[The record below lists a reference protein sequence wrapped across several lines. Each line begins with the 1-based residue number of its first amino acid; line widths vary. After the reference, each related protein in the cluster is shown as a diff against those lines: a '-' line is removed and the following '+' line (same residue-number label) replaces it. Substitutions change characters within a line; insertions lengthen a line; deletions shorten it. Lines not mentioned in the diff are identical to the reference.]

1 MNFYRIPGQGYAVP
15 LPKYQILRIIK
26 LTFFLTVFFC
36 FKISATSFAQ
46 KLTYSGKN
54 VSVRSVFK
62 EFTKQSGY
70 QFVCDGDLLSGAP
83 LLDVNFRESRPGEI
97 IELFFKGKNLSFE
110 IKDNVIIIVKAPLA
124 LQPQVPIVPIA
135 KKDVEVSGIVR
146 DTSGG
151 ILPGV
156 SVSVKS
162 KPSIG
167 TSTDLNGRY
176 ILSVPEG
183 STLVFSMVSFKKQEI
198 VVGNRK
204 VINVTLS
211 DAQDALDDVV
221 VTAFGNV
228 QKKSDLIGAVSSI
241 SPKDLKIPSSNLT
254 AALQGRIGGM
264 VSYQRSGEP
273 GLDNADFF
281 IRGVGSFG
289 VNKKPLILIDNME
302 VTTDELARIPPDDIA
317 SFSILKDATSS
328 AVYGSRGANGV
339 IVVTTK
345 MGVSGPAKLSFR
357 AEQRISVAT
366 QDLQIADPV
375 TFMRMS
381 NEAIMTRQPDVPFY
395 SDEKIAKT
403 AAGNDPLLYPAVDW
417 LSMLTKDY
425 TTTQNYSLSISGGG
439 GLATYAVSGSLTQD
453 NGLLKVNPINNFNS
467 NVDFKTYNL
476 RSNINFNLT
485 KSTQLMV
492 RTIGNFQTYSGPPVT
507 GSEAYAQALTSNPVM
522 FQPVYTAGPQQS
534 YIKHPLFGN
543 YSNGTF
549 RNPYANIVRGYQ
561 ERNSNNMQVQVELRQ
576 DLSKLLVEGLSFRS
590 LANLTRKSEYKIV
603 RQYNP
608 FYYTPGSVDPST
620 GQYTYLNLNPATGSE
635 TLSFDPVG
643 RGLAALFY
651 MENAFS
657 YNRTIAS
664 KHTVTGMVIN
674 TIRNNITQ
682 PNAED
687 FSLLNTLPYRNVSFS
702 GSFTYAY
709 DDRFHAQFA
718 FGYNGSERFSEK
730 YRWGFFPSGGI
741 AWTINNEKFMKPLK
755 NVINTLRL
763 RLTHG
768 VVGNDAISD
777 ERFFY
782 LSDVNLNNANFGYS
796 FGMPGSLYTVN
807 GISVNRYENPTVRW
821 ERSRQTNLGL
831 DLGMFKGAFTLT
843 ADIYQQDRS
852 DIVQTRASLPSSL
865 GLVNSPLVNLGKY
878 RSKGVDM
885 EATFNKYVNNNLWF
899 QGRGTFTIA
908 KGKYIQYEEPYY
920 QYPYLSRIGLA
931 SSQTR
936 GYIAERLFIDD
947 DEVANSPE
955 QSFGS
960 VVRGGDI
967 KYVDVN
973 GDGKVNADDMVP
985 IGYPTT
991 PEINYGFGLS
1001 TGYRNFDLSFFFS
1014 GVANTALFI
1023 SPISS
1028 QPGDATQGIAPFG
1041 NITTPKAVLQAI
1053 ADSHWTEE
1061 NQNVY
1066 ALWPRLS
1073 STAQANNTQPSTYWL
1088 RNGAFLR
1095 LKQVELGYTLNKHFT
1110 RKLKI
1115 DALRFYIS
1123 GSNLFK
1129 ISSFDLWDPE
1139 MGGNGLAYPLQKV
1152 YNFGLKLDL

>member
-1 MNFYRIPGQGYAVP
+1 MNFYEFIRQRFAVFVP
-15 LPKYQILRIIK
+15 NYQILRIMK
-26 LTFFLTVFFC
+26 VTFFLIVVLC
-36 FKISATSFAQ
+36 LKISAAGFAQ
-46 KLTYSGKN
+46 KITFYQKN
-54 VSVRSVFK
+54 ASIKTVFK
-62 EFTKQSGY
+62 EITKQTSY
-70 QFVCDGDLLSGAP
+70 QVVCDGDLIDNAP
-83 LLDVNFRESRPGEI
+83 VLDVNFKQAGI
-97 IELFFKGKNLSFE
+97 NTVLDKFFKGQNLSWALNE
-110 IKDNVIIIVKAPLA
+110 NIIVIKKGIAA
-124 LQPQVPIVPIA
+124 TVPIVVPVVQQ
-135 KKDVEVSGIVR
+135 DVQVSGIVK
-146 DTSGG
+146 DSTGA

-156 SVSVKS
+156 SVSVKGKS
-162 KPSIG
+162 NIG
-167 TSTDLNGRY
+167 TATDMNGRY

-183 STLVFSMVSFKKQEI
+183 STLVFSMISFKTQE
-198 VVGNRK
+198 VTVGKNRI
-204 VINVTLS
+204 INITLLES
-211 DAQDALDDVV
+211 DDALDEVV
-221 VTAFGNV
+221 VTAFGNL

-254 AALQGRIGGM
+254 AALQGRVGGL
-264 VSYQRSGEP
+264 VSFQRSGEP

-345 MGVSGPAKLSFR
+345 QGTSGPAKLSFR
-357 AEQRISVAT
+357 AEQRLSVAT

-375 TFMRMS
+375 TFMKMS

-395 SDEKIAKT
+395 SDEKIAMT
-403 AAGNDPLLYPAVDW
+403 AAGTDPLTYPAVDW
-417 LSMLTKDY
+417 LDMLTKNH

-439 GLATYAVSGSLTQD
+439 NLATYAVSGSLTQD
-453 NGLLKVNPINNFNS
+453 NGLLKVNPINNFNT

-492 RTIGNFQTYSGPPVT
+492 RTIGNFQIYSGPPIT

-522 FQPVYTAGPQQS
+522 FQPTYTPGPQQA

-549 RNPYANIVRGYQ
+549 RNPYANVVRGYQ
-561 ERNSNNMQVQVELRQ
+561 ERNSNNMQAQVELRQ
-576 DLSKLLVEGLSFRS
+576 DLSSFVTEGLSFRS
-590 LANLTRKSEYKIV
+590 LANLTRKSEYRIV

-608 FYYTPGSVDPST
+608 FYYTPGTFNETT
-620 GQYTYLNLNPATGSE
+620 GAYTYLNLNPNTGTE
-635 TLSFDPVG
+635 TLSFESGG
-643 RGLAALFY
+643 RGLSALFY

-657 YNRTIAS
+657 YNRTINT
-664 KHTVTGMVIN
+664 KHAVTGMVIN
-674 TIRNNITQ
+674 TLRTNITQ
-682 PNAED
+682 PNGDD
-687 FSLLNTLPYRNVSFS
+687 FSLLNTLPFRNVSFS

-709 DDRFHAQFA
+709 DNRFHAQFA
-718 FGYNGSERFSEK
+718 FGYNGSERFSDK
-730 YRWGFFPSGGI
+730 YRWGFFPSGGL
-741 AWTINNEKFMKPLK
+741 AWTINNEKFMEPVKD
-755 NVINTLRL
+755 VINTLRL

-768 VVGNDAISD
+768 MVGNDAISD

-782 LSDVNLNNANFGYS
+782 LSDVNLNNPNFGFS
-796 FGMPGSLYTVN
+796 FGMPGSLTTVN
-807 GISVNRYENPTVRW
+807 GISTNRYENTTVRW
-821 ERSRQTNLGL
+821 ERSRQTNLGI
-831 DLGMFKGAFTLT
+831 DLGLFKGALTIT
-843 ADIYQQDRS
+843 ADVYRQDRK
-852 DIVQTRASLPSSL
+852 DIVQSRASLPSSL

-878 RSKGVDM
+878 RSTGVDM
-885 EATFNKYVNNNLWF
+885 EAAFNKVVNNNLWF
-899 QGRGTFTIA
+899 QGRSTFTIA
-908 KGKYIQYEEPYY
+908 KGKYIEFEEPYY
-920 QYPYLSRIGLA
+920 NYPYLTRIGLA
-931 SSQTR
+931 SSQQR
-936 GYIAERLFIDD
+936 GYIAERLFVDD

-1001 TGYRNFDLSFFFS
+1001 TGYKNFDFSFFFS
-1014 GVANTALFI
+1014 GVANTSLFI

-1028 QPGDATQGIAPFG
+1028 QPGDGTQGIAPFG

-1073 STAQANNTQPSTYWL
+1073 STAMSNNTQTSTYWL

-1095 LKQVELGYTLNKHFT
+1095 LKQVELGYTLNKSFT
-1110 RKLKI
+1110 KKIKI
-1115 DALRFYIS
+1115 DALRFYVS

-1139 MGGNGLAYPLQKV
+1139 MGGNGLAYPLQRV
-1152 YNFGLKLDL
+1152 FNFGLKLDL

>member
-1 MNFYRIPGQGYAVP
+1 MNFYEFIRQRFAVLMP
-15 LPKYQILRIIK
+15 DYQILRIMK
-26 LTFFLTVFFC
+26 VTFFLIIVLC
-36 FKISATSFAQ
+36 LKISAAGFAQ
-46 KLTYSGKN
+46 KITLYKKN
-54 VSVRSVFK
+54 ASIQNVFK
-62 EFTKQSGY
+62 EITKQTAY
-70 QFVCDGDLLSGAP
+70 QVVCDGDLIDQAP
-83 LLDVNFRESRPGEI
+83 VLDVNFKQDDI
-97 IELFFKGKNLSFE
+97 NTILDQFFKGQKLNWTL
-110 IKDNVIIIVKAPLA
+110 NGNIIVIKKAFSVTPSA
-124 LQPQVPIVPIA
+124 SVPVVQQDIQI
-135 KKDVEVSGIVR
+135 SGIVK
-146 DTSGG
+146 DTTGA

-156 SVSVKS
+156 SVTVKS

-167 TSTDLNGRY
+167 TATDMNGRY

-183 STLVFSMVSFKKQEI
+183 ATLVFSMISFKTQEVI
-198 VVGNRK
+198 VGKNR
-204 VINVTLS
+204 VLNITLKES
-211 DAQDALDDVV
+211 DDALDEVV

-254 AALQGRIGGM
+254 AALQGRVGGL
-264 VSYQRSGEP
+264 VSFQRSGEP

-345 MGVSGPAKLSFR
+345 QGIPGPAKISFR
-357 AEQRISVAT
+357 AEQRLSVAT
-366 QDLQIADPV
+366 QDLKIADPV
-375 TFMRMS
+375 TFMKMS

-395 SDEKIAKT
+395 SDEKIAMT
-403 AAGNDPLLYPAVDW
+403 AAGTDPLNYPAVDW
-417 LSMLTKDY
+417 LDMLTRDH
-425 TTTQNYSLSISGGG
+425 TTTQNYSLSVSGGG
-439 GLATYAVSGSLTQD
+439 NLATYAVSGSLTQD
-453 NGLLKVNPINNFNS
+453 NGLLKVNPINNFNT

-492 RTIGNFQTYSGPPVT
+492 RTIGNFQIYSGPPIT

-522 FQPVYTAGPQQS
+522 FQPVYTPGPQQS

-543 YSNGTF
+543 FSNGTF
-549 RNPYANIVRGYQ
+549 RNPYANVVKGYQ
-561 ERNSNNMQVQVELRQ
+561 ERNSNNMQAQVELRQ
-576 DLSKLLVEGLSFRS
+576 DLSSFITEGLNFRS
-590 LANLTRKSEYKIV
+590 LANLTRKSEYRIV

-608 FYYTPGSVDPST
+608 FYYTPST
-620 GQYTYLNLNPATGSE
+620 FNEATGAYTYLNLNPDTGTE
-635 TLSFDPVG
+635 TLSFESGG
-643 RGLAALFY
+643 RGLSALFY

-657 YNRTIAS
+657 YNRTFNN
-664 KHTVTGMVIN
+664 KHAVTGMVIN
-674 TIRNNITQ
+674 TLRNNISQ
-682 PNAED
+682 PNGDD
-687 FSLLNTLPYRNVSFS
+687 FSLLNTLPFRNVSFS

-709 DDRFHAQFA
+709 DNRFHAQFA
-718 FGYNGSERFSEK
+718 FGYNGSERFSDK

-741 AWTINNEKFMKPLK
+741 AWTINNEKFMEPVKDL
-755 NVINTLRL
+755 INTLRL

-768 VVGNDAISD
+768 MVGNDAISD

-782 LSDVNLNNANFGYS
+782 LSDVNLNNPNFGFS
-796 FGMPGSLYTVN
+796 FGTPGSLTTIP
-807 GISVNRYENPTVRW
+807 GISTNRYENTTVRW
-821 ERSRQTNLGL
+821 ERSRQTNLGV
-831 DLGMFKGAFTLT
+831 DLGMFKGSLTVT
-843 ADIYQQDRS
+843 ADIYRQDRR
-852 DIVQTRASLPSSL
+852 DIVQSRSSLPSSL
-865 GLVNSPLVNLGKY
+865 GLVNAPLVNLGKY
-878 RSKGVDM
+878 RSHGLDM
-885 EATFNKYVNNNLWF
+885 EAAFNKTVNNDLWF

-908 KGKYIQYEEPYY
+908 KGKYIEYEEPYY
-920 QYPYLSRIGLA
+920 NYDYLSRIGLA
-931 SSQTR
+931 SSQQR
-936 GYIAERLFIDD
+936 GYIAERLFVDD
-947 DEVANSPE
+947 NEVANSPE

-960 VVRGGDI
+960 IVRGGDI

-1001 TGYRNFDLSFFFS
+1001 TGFKNFDFSFFFS
-1014 GVANTALFI
+1014 GVANTTLFI

-1073 STAQANNTQPSTYWL
+1073 TTALSNNTQTSTYWL

-1095 LKQVELGYTLNKHFT
+1095 LKQVELGYTLNRKFT
-1110 RKLKI
+1110 RKIKVESFRL
-1115 DALRFYIS
+1115 YVS
-1123 GSNLFK
+1123 GTNLFK
-1129 ISSFDLWDPE
+1129 VSSFNLWDPE

-1152 YNFGLKLDL
+1152 FNFGLKLDL

>member
-1 MNFYRIPGQGYAVP
+1 MNFYRFIRNGFIARFPNLQ
-15 LPKYQILRIIK
+15 LLRIIK
-26 LTFFLTVFFC
+26 LTVFLSIALGVN
-36 FKISATSFAQ
+36 ISAAGFVKRITFSHKKASIKTIF
-46 KLTYSGKN
+46 N
-54 VSVRSVFK
+54 
-62 EFTKQSGY
+62 EITKQTNY
-70 QFVCDGDLLSGAP
+70 QVRCDKQLIENAP
-83 LLDVNFRESRPGEI
+83 LLDVNFKQASINTVLESC
-97 IELFFKGKNLSFE
+97 FKQQSLSWTVHE
-110 IKDNVIIIVKAPLA
+110 NVIVFFNKASSHKTVAAPLKN
-124 LQPQVPIVPIA
+124 I
-135 KKDVEVSGIVR
+135 EVSGIVK
-146 DTSGG
+146 DTLGL

-156 SVSVKS
+156 SVVVKD

-167 TSTDLNGRY
+167 TTTDLNGRY

-183 STLVFSMVSFKKQEI
+183 SILVFSMVSFQRQE
-198 VVGNRK
+198 VPVGQNK
-204 VINVTLS
+204 VINVTLRETNDS
-211 DAQDALDDVV
+211 LNEVV
-221 VTAFGNV
+221 VTAFGNT
-228 QKKSDLIGAVSSI
+228 QKKSDLIGSVSSI
-241 SPKDLKIPSSNLT
+241 SAKDLKIPSSNLT
-254 AALQGRIGGM
+254 AALQGRVGGL
-264 VSYQRSGEP
+264 VAFQRSGEP

-345 MGVSGPAKLSFR
+345 MGTPGPAKISAR
-357 AEQRISVAT
+357 AEQRLSSAT
-366 QDLQIADPV
+366 QNLQIADPV
-375 TFMRMS
+375 TFMKMS

-395 SDEKIAKT
+395 SDEKIAMT
-403 AAGNDPLLYPAVDW
+403 AAGTNPLLYPAVDW
-417 LSMLTKDY
+417 LDILTKNY
-425 TTTQNYSLSISGGG
+425 TTTQNYSISVNGGG
-439 GLATYAVSGSLTQD
+439 SLATYAVSGSLTQD
-453 NGLLKVNPINNFNS
+453 NGLLKVNPINNFNT

-492 RTIGNFQTYSGPPVT
+492 RTIGNFQTYSGPPIT
-507 GSEAYAQALTSNPVM
+507 GSEAYAQAISSNPVM
-522 FQPVYTAGPQQS
+522 FQPVYTAGPQQG

-543 YSNGTF
+543 FSNGTF
-549 RNPYANIVRGYQ
+549 RNPYANVVRGYQ
-561 ERNSNNMQVQVELRQ
+561 ERNSNNMQIQVEFRQ
-576 DLSKLLVEGLSFRS
+576 DLSKLLIEGLSFRN
-590 LANLTRKSEYKIV
+590 LANLTRKSEYKII

-608 FYYTPGSVDPST
+608 FYYTPGNYNLGT
-620 GQYTYLNLNPATGSE
+620 GAYTYTNLNPTTGSE
-635 TLSFDPVG
+635 ALGFDSNG

-657 YNRTIAS
+657 YNKS
-664 KHTVTGMVIN
+664 FGDKHTVTGMVIN

-682 PNAED
+682 PSADD
-687 FSLLNTLPYRNVSFS
+687 FSLLNTLPFRNVSFS

-709 DDRFHAQFA
+709 DNRFHAQFA

-741 AWTINNEKFMKPLK
+741 AWTVNNEKFMQPLK
-755 NVINTLRL
+755 NIINTLRL

-782 LSDVNLNNANFGYS
+782 LSDVNLNNTGFAYS

-807 GISVNRYENPTVRW
+807 GISTNRYENPTVRW
-821 ERSRQTNLGL
+821 EKSRQTNLGL
-831 DLGMFKGAFTLT
+831 DLGLFKGALTIT

-878 RSKGVDM
+878 RSQGLDM
-885 EATFNKYVNNNLWF
+885 EASFNRYVNNNLWF
-899 QGRGTFTIA
+899 QGRGTFTLA
-908 KGKYIQYEEPYY
+908 KGKYVKYEEPYY
-920 QYPYLSRIGLA
+920 QYPYLSRVGLA
-931 SSQTR
+931 SSQAR

-973 GDGKVNADDMVP
+973 GDGKINSDDIVP

-1001 TGYRNFDLSFFFS
+1001 TGYKNFDFSFFFS
-1014 GVANTALFI
+1014 GVANTSLFI

-1061 NQNVY
+1061 NQDVY

-1073 STAQANNTQPSTYWL
+1073 STAMANNTQTSTYWL

-1095 LKQVELGYTLNKHFT
+1095 LKQVELGYTFNKSFT

-1115 DALRFYIS
+1115 ETFRIYAS

-1129 ISSFDLWDPE
+1129 VSSFNLWDPE
-1139 MGGNGLAYPLQKV
+1139 MGGNGLAYPLQRIF
-1152 YNFGLKLDL
+1152 NFGLKLDL

>member
-1 MNFYRIPGQGYAVP
+1 MNFYEFIRRRFAVFVP
-15 LPKYQILRIIK
+15 NYQILRVMK
-26 LTFFLTVFFC
+26 VTFFLTVMLC
-36 FKISATSFAQ
+36 LKISAAGFAQ
-46 KLTYSGKN
+46 KITFYQKN
-54 VSVRSVFK
+54 ASIKTIFK
-62 EFTKQSGY
+62 EITRQTSY
-70 QFVCDGDLLSGAP
+70 QVICDGDLIDNAP
-83 LLDVNFRESRPGEI
+83 VLDVNFKQAGIDI
-97 IELFFKGKNLSFE
+97 ILDKFFKGQNLSWALNE
-110 IKDNVIIIVKAPLA
+110 NIIVIKKGT
-124 LQPQVPIVPIA
+124 VPKVPMVVPVVQQ
-135 KKDVEVSGIVR
+135 DVQVSGIVK
-146 DTSGG
+146 DSTGT

-156 SVSVKS
+156 SVSVKG

-167 TSTDLNGRY
+167 TATDMNGRY

-183 STLVFSMVSFKKQEI
+183 SILVFSMISFKTQEVPI
-198 VVGNRK
+198 GK
-204 VINVTLS
+204 KSIINITLLES
-211 DAQDALDDVV
+211 DDALDEVV
-221 VTAFGNV
+221 VTAFGNL

-254 AALQGRIGGM
+254 AALQGRVGGL
-264 VSYQRSGEP
+264 VSFQRSGEP

-345 MGVSGPAKLSFR
+345 QGVSGPAKLSFR

-375 TFMRMS
+375 TFMKMS

-395 SDEKIAKT
+395 SDEKIAMT
-403 AAGNDPLLYPAVDW
+403 AAGTDPLTYPAVDW
-417 LSMLTKDY
+417 LDMLTKDY

-439 GLATYAVSGSLTQD
+439 NLATYAVSGSLTQD
-453 NGLLKVNPINNFNS
+453 NGLLKVNPINNFNT

-492 RTIGNFQTYSGPPVT
+492 RTIGNFQIYSGPPIT

-522 FQPVYTAGPQQS
+522 FQPTYTPGPQQA

-543 YSNGTF
+543 FSNGTF
-549 RNPYANIVRGYQ
+549 RNPYANVVKGYQ
-561 ERNSNNMQVQVELRQ
+561 ERNSNNMQAQVELRQ
-576 DLSKLLVEGLSFRS
+576 DLSSIVTEGLSFRS
-590 LANLTRKSEYKIV
+590 LANLTRKSEYRIV

-608 FYYTPGSVDPST
+608 FYYTPGTFNEAT
-620 GQYTYLNLNPATGSE
+620 GAYTYTNLNPNTGTE
-635 TLSFDPVG
+635 TLSFESGG

-657 YNRTIAS
+657 YNRAIHT
-664 KHTVTGMVIN
+664 KHVVTGMVIN
-674 TIRNNITQ
+674 TLRTNITQ
-682 PNAED
+682 PNGDD
-687 FSLLNTLPYRNVSFS
+687 FNLLNTLPFRNVSFS

-709 DDRFHAQFA
+709 DNRFHAQFA
-718 FGYNGSERFSEK
+718 FGYNGSERFSDK
-730 YRWGFFPSGGI
+730 YRWGFFPSGGL
-741 AWTINNEKFMKPLK
+741 AWTINNEKFMEPVKD
-755 NVINTLRL
+755 VINTLRL

-768 VVGNDAISD
+768 MVGNDAISD

-782 LSDVNLNNANFGYS
+782 LSDVNLNNPNFGFS
-796 FGMPGSLYTVN
+796 FGMPGSLTTVN
-807 GISVNRYENPTVRW
+807 GISTNRYENTTVRW
-821 ERSRQTNLGL
+821 ERSRQTNLGI
-831 DLGMFKGAFTLT
+831 DLGLFKGALTVT
-843 ADIYQQDRS
+843 ADVYRQDRR
-852 DIVQTRASLPSSL
+852 DIVQSRASLPSSL

-878 RSKGVDM
+878 KSQGVDM
-885 EATFNKYVNNNLWF
+885 EAAFNKVVNNNLWF

-908 KGKYIQYEEPYY
+908 KGKYIEFEEPYY
-920 QYPYLSRIGLA
+920 NYPYLTRIGLA
-931 SSQTR
+931 SSQQR
-936 GYIAERLFIDD
+936 GYIAERLFVDD

-1001 TGYRNFDLSFFFS
+1001 TGYKNFDFSFFFS
-1014 GVANTALFI
+1014 GVANTSLFI

-1073 STAQANNTQPSTYWL
+1073 STALSNNTQTSTYWL

-1095 LKQVELGYTLNKHFT
+1095 LKQVELGYTLNKSFT
-1110 RKLKI
+1110 RKVKI
-1115 DALRFYIS
+1115 DALRFYVS
-1123 GSNLFK
+1123 GTNLFK
-1129 ISSFDLWDPE
+1129 VSSFNLWDPE
-1139 MGGNGLAYPLQKV
+1139 MGGNGLAYPLQRV
-1152 YNFGLKLDL
+1152 FNFGLKLDL